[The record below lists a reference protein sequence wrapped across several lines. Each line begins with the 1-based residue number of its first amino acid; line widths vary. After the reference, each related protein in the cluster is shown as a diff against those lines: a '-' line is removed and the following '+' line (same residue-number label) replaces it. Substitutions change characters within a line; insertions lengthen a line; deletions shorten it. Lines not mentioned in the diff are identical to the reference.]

1 MTPGSVEWSRAV
13 GTAAVESAQ
22 AFRLEEAQ
30 KAAARE
36 AAKRKRAALLGV
48 LLGDSGADQASSP
61 GAVAPSTD
69 AALDVLFNSGFD
81 LDVERV
87 VGGGAALTPDQ
98 LQSMKGVIASTS
110 KALRRAK
117 GKDTALLLRR
127 AALLVALGEA
137 ALA

>member
-1 MTPGSVEWSRAV
+1 MCFLAPGGATSAGHAAGQRLSSHRAW
-13 GTAAVESAQ
+13 Q
-22 AFRLEEAQ
+22 
-30 KAAARE
+30 
-36 AAKRKRAALLGV
+36 
-48 LLGDSGADQASSP
+48 
-61 GAVAPSTD
+61 
-69 AALDVLFNSGFD
+69 N
-81 LDVERV
+81 VERV